1 MSKKKTIRCIV
12 AFMVLIIGIFAFF
25 LLNIAIGSV
34 RIDISQIFKSLFSNS
49 TDSTVSTI
57 LWNIRLPRSI
67 AVIILGGALALSG
80 YLLQT
85 FFRNPIAGPFVL
97 GISSGAKMCVAL
109 TMVFLMS
116 NSLKSNSMT
125 LVISAFIGS
134 LISLGFVLLLTKRIK
149 SMSMLVVCGV
159 MIGYIC
165 SAITELVVTFASD
178 ADIVNLH
185 NWSRGSFSGITWGN
199 VEVMTIMVFVSLFAV
214 VLLSKPLD
222 AYIIGDS
229 HAASM
234 GVNIKALRIFIVI
247 LSSILSASIVAFA
260 GPISFVGIAVP
271 HLIRKLFNTNK
282 PIVMIPAS
290 FLGGSVFCLFCD
302 LLARNILSPTELNIS
317 TVTAVFGAPV
327 VIIIL
332 LDKKKKS
339 ID

>member
-12 AFMVLIIGIFAFF
+12 AFWILIIGIFIFF
-25 LLNIAIGSV
+25 LLNVAIGSV
-34 RIDISQIFKSLFSNS
+34 RIDISQIVKSLFSNS
-49 TDSTVSTI
+49 TDPTVSTI
-57 LWNIRLPRSI
+57 IWNIRLPRSV

-116 NSLKSNSMT
+116 NSLKSNSLT
-125 LVISAFIGS
+125 LVVSAFVGS

-185 NWSRGSFSGITWGN
+185 NWSRGSFSGITWSN
-199 VEVMTIMVFVSLFAV
+199 VEIMTVMVFVSFIV
-214 VLLSKPLD
+214 VLFLSKPLD

-229 HAASM
+229 HASSM
-234 GVNIKALRIFIVI
+234 GVNIKALRVGIVI
-247 LSSILSASIVAFA
+247 LSSILSACIVAFA

-271 HLIRKLFNTNK
+271 HLIRKLFNTNR
-282 PIVMIPAS
+282 PIIMIPAS

-332 LDKKKKS
+332 LDKKKKTM
-339 ID
+339 D